1 MLYISSKRINT
12 YVLVLGAT
20 SFLGNGSNRPL
31 WCFLFYWTLIA
42 VITDRINIQRVTY
55 SPFWCNSLWRKINWP
70 CYCEGF
76 FSTHADTVIF
86 NVKTMSAVFLTKGQ
100 NAMKLKY
107 MYNMIVNTAFVV
119 ESLTQEIVIIMRY
132 GNSQVFHHHG

>member
-1 MLYISSKRINT
+1 
-12 YVLVLGAT
+12 
-20 SFLGNGSNRPL
+20 
-31 WCFLFYWTLIA
+31 
-42 VITDRINIQRVTY
+42 
-55 SPFWCNSLWRKINWP
+55 
-70 CYCEGF
+70 
-76 FSTHADTVIF
+76 
-86 NVKTMSAVFLTKGQ
+86 MSAVFLTKGQ